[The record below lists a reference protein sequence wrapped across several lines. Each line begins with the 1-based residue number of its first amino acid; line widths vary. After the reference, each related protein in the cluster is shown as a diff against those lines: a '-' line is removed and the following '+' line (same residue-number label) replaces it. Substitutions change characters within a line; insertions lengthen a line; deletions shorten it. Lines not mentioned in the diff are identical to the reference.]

1 MSSQLLWLYV
11 PFYLTGSGVASTSC
25 SGFQSLSHL
34 LQLVLVSLMLGHVQ
48 SDSQQSKIIEH
59 DLDTH
64 SRLLCRLI
72 VGSLALAVCGFALTL
87 LNLIVPG
94 DSPSGIAQ

>member
-64 SRLLCRLI
+64 SRLLLI